1 MPDPIKTEPT
11 SPEEIANNNAEVAAK
26 LADQDSAGH
35 PSAGT
40 DDTFANVGEAL
51 DKARD
56 AILKEKEEERDASPV
71 TEVVVTA
78 KTAEDP
84 DAAKKAD
91 EAAAAAK
98 AAEEA
103 KQAANDRFKDAPQLP
118 PGASTKSHEAF
129 AAIKVKA
136 AQELSAKEKEVADL
150 KKSLAEREEKL
161 KNPIPKEILDELADH
176 RAFRAKLD
184 VDVDPKFKEL
194 DKGIDA
200 TREFCYAQLRKSP
213 VVTDA
218 TIDAIKKAGG
228 IDNISL
234 SKLFEAIEDPTMQRL
249 VETKVADIEQRKYEK
264 QQAIDSAKGNI
275 TDYLKQRETD
285 LAKADQAH
293 YTGTKEHLD
302 KLLEGEDFLKSKD
315 GDEDHNKNAAEYK
328 RDIEEAL
335 KDKSPFMRA
344 VLIQGTV
351 RLFHERKEH
360 AKVSAERDGLKKEVE
375 TLTAKIDSM
384 KKSSTT
390 RLRDSAAPSDGRM
403 PEAKDDS
410 QVFTEKSGSAL
421 DRIAR
426 EIAAKRES
434 SRVDR

>member
-1 MPDPIKTEPT
+1 MPDPTKTDLT
-11 SPEEIANNNAEVAAK
+11 STEEIAANNAEVAAK

-35 PSAGT
+35 ANAGT
-40 DDTFANVGEAL
+40 DATFADVGSAL
-51 DKARD
+51 DKA
-56 AILKEKEEERDASPV
+56 AAAKQKEKEAVPV
-71 TEVVVTA
+71 TEVIVA
-78 KTAEDP
+78 PKTDEDP
-84 DAAKKAD
+84 DAAKKAE

-103 KQAANDRFKDAPQLP
+103 KQAANDRFKDSPQLP
-118 PGASTKSHEAF
+118 QGASTKSHEAF

-150 KKSLAEREEKL
+150 KKALAEREEKL
-161 KNPIPKEILDELADH
+161 KNPVPKEILDELAES

-194 DKGIDA
+194 DKGINA
-200 TREFCYAQLRKSP
+200 SREFCYAQLRKSP

-249 VETKVADIEQRKYEK
+249 VESRVADIEQRKYEK

-275 TDYLKQRETD
+275 TDYLKQKETD
-285 LAKADQAH
+285 LVQADKAH
-293 YTGTKEHLD
+293 YEGTKVQLD
-302 KLLEGEDFLKSKD
+302 KLLEGEDFLKQKG
-315 GDEDHNKNAAEYK
+315 GDEEHNKAAAEYQ
-328 RDIEEAL
+328 RDITEAL

-344 VLIQGTV
+344 VLIQGTI

-360 AKVSAERDGLKKEVE
+360 AKVSAERDGLKKDIEA
-375 TLTAKIDSM
+375 LNAKIEAM

-390 RLRDSAAPSDGRM
+390 RLRESAAPADGRM
-403 PEAKDDS
+403 PEFKDDAK
-410 QVFTEKSGSAL
+410 VFTERPGDAI
-421 DRIAR
+421 DRLAR
-426 EIAAKRES
+426 EIAAKRDTA
-434 SRVDR
+434 RVDR